1 MRTVVRQLE
10 RVRTAGRWM
19 LIAQRLSQWITAVIA
34 ALLGLGL
41 IDFALRLPGLVRL
54 VIGIGLAGAAAAWLV
69 GRIVRAMVFRPGLAD
84 LALRAESIYPQLAE
98 SLATAVEFTTCA
110 EQYHEPPR
118 TRQLAR
124 TSIDRVRVQ
133 LGQVRLRRLLDPYW
147 TSRMLALLFVA
158 AVALASVV
166 FALPDASRIV
176 AARWFA
182 PLGGAQWP
190 KRTDVINLTTE
201 RVWPVDTPL
210 RLSAGI
216 RRGYRP
222 GMRVWVR
229 YRLMDSSGRPGDWR
243 SLLLSEQATASM
255 PGTFERLI
263 DLAETLDRVE
273 RSEGTAMGRSGGG
286 EGQEPAVEFY
296 FEAGDDRTEPARLA
310 LVVRPEVTSV
320 MARISPP
327 TYAAGLVS
335 DTPRGGIAMHE
346 QSGQLV
352 TAAVL
357 VGSDVRL
364 DIAFNKALPVVNG
377 TITPGLQTL
386 AGLTDEGPTATAD
399 SPGVQ
404 TSVSLRLRMQQSM
417 ESRIH
422 LVDRFGLTNLSQRR
436 YRLEAIED
444 KAPTVSLV
452 RPAAN
457 ESVLATAVV
466 SVEALARDDVGLEE
480 LAMEYQVQRRAKGQ
494 PIGGTLVQWAGRQAD
509 ATVSGELDLSR
520 VDAVPLKPGDAVV
533 LTATAADV
541 FDLDGQRHS
550 PVRSAPR
557 RLHIIDAATL
567 VSQLRNELAGV
578 RQQAVRLQR
587 TQRGL
592 SDLPEGHPASAIA
605 PVQAQITRRLGA
617 QGQLVDRLVE
627 RAQRNR
633 LDDARLSE
641 LMERGA
647 ELIRS
652 GRSASEHADQH
663 LQGATDQPQL
673 AGTLRQEAQLE
684 QLKVVDVLAE
694 LVAALDQG
702 RDAMT
707 LQLQLRQLRTRQENA
722 AADARRLLPQ
732 TVALRVEELTCELRE
747 ALQALAGHQSALGL
761 QAEALVRQMQTTAE
775 ALAVQG
781 AAGSDEER
789 AAAEALADAAAIARR
804 QGLSQ
809 SMKQSAESIG
819 ANRLAQAGH
828 RQSDS
833 LDTMQRMLSQLAS
846 TDQRRQQLL
855 LRRLLQL
862 ERAIERLIERQHH
875 QVAALIGA
883 KRDGDLPALQFPQ
896 TQVRRH
902 TIAVEE
908 QARPAPSTQPV
919 AEALGQAVQDQAK
932 AILALRQGQRH
943 PARTAEDRALADL
956 EEALRSARMLR
967 AEAATEQVR
976 RDRQQLKQEYE
987 KLAGW
992 QEQLRGKAGAVAT
1005 VAPMSRQQRAM
1016 LIGLGNEESDLRL
1029 AAEYLGEKVDQTLVF
1044 RYLHGRV
1051 DEAAGRAERKLRQ
1064 ALADEGLLRDQNQVA
1079 IMLRI
1084 MAQALDPG
1092 VQAEPFAGG
1101 QPEPGGG
1108 AGGGEPP
1115 LVPPVAEL
1123 KLLRGMQQA
1132 VYDQTR
1138 RLGEPDVS
1146 VAGPRWSARGW
1157 LLELATQQ
1165 RELSAL
1171 GERLIERMRRSMGR
1185 TPGRHRGRPQADPLE
1200 AR

>member
-10 RVRTAGRWM
+10 RVRTIGRWM

-54 VIGIGLAGAAAAWLV
+54 VIGIGLAGAAVAWLV

-176 AARWFA
+176 AARWFV

-255 PGTFERLI
+255 PGAFERLI

-273 RSEGTAMGRSGGG
+273 RSEGTAMGKAGGRSGGG

-310 LVVRPEVTSV
+310 LAVRPAVTSV

-377 TITPGLQTL
+377 TIMPGLQTL

-404 TSVSLRLRMQQSM
+404 TGVSLRLRLQQSM
-417 ESRIH
+417 ASRIH

-444 KAPTVSLV
+444 KAPMVSLV

-457 ESVLATAVV
+457 ESVLSTAVV

-494 PIGGTLVQWAGRQAD
+494 ATGRTLVQWAGRQAD
-509 ATVSGELDLSR
+509 ATVSGDLDLSR

-592 SDLPEGHPASAIA
+592 SDLPEGHPVSAIA
-605 PVQAQITRRLGA
+605 PMQAQITRRLGA

-633 LDDARLSE
+633 LDYARLSE

-647 ELIRS
+647 GLIRS
-652 GRSASEHADQH
+652 GRSASERADQH

-702 RDAMT
+702 GDAMA

-732 TVALRVEELTCELRE
+732 TVALRVEELTCELRK
-747 ALQALAGHQSALGL
+747 ALRALAGHQSALGA
-761 QAEALVRQMQTTAE
+761 QAEALVRQMQATAE

-789 AAAEALADAAAIARR
+789 AAAEAFADAAARAGAEIIAEAGVPEITRTETGFELVTRQGVFGADVLVNCAGAWGVEVARQFGEEVPLGMHGPQMGVTEPLPHRILPVVGVWSQQSGAYLRQVERGNIVFGGGVPRLPVDESGFGRFDPSGLSRQLGKLVRMCPALRDVAIIRHWSGCEGYVDDGLPVMGASATTPGLFHAFGFCGHGFQLGPGVGDAMAELVATGACETPIEAMSIARF
-804 QGLSQ
+804 
-809 SMKQSAESIG
+809 
-819 ANRLAQAGH
+819 
-828 RQSDS
+828 
-833 LDTMQRMLSQLAS
+833 
-846 TDQRRQQLL
+846 
-855 LRRLLQL
+855 
-862 ERAIERLIERQHH
+862 
-875 QVAALIGA
+875 AA
-883 KRDGDLPALQFPQ
+883 
-896 TQVRRH
+896 
-902 TIAVEE
+902 
-908 QARPAPSTQPV
+908 
-919 AEALGQAVQDQAK
+919 
-932 AILALRQGQRH
+932 
-943 PARTAEDRALADL
+943 
-956 EEALRSARMLR
+956 
-967 AEAATEQVR
+967 
-976 RDRQQLKQEYE
+976 
-987 KLAGW
+987 
-992 QEQLRGKAGAVAT
+992 
-1005 VAPMSRQQRAM
+1005 
-1016 LIGLGNEESDLRL
+1016 
-1029 AAEYLGEKVDQTLVF
+1029 
-1044 RYLHGRV
+1044 
-1051 DEAAGRAERKLRQ
+1051 
-1064 ALADEGLLRDQNQVA
+1064 
-1079 IMLRI
+1079 
-1084 MAQALDPG
+1084 
-1092 VQAEPFAGG
+1092 
-1101 QPEPGGG
+1101 
-1108 AGGGEPP
+1108 
-1115 LVPPVAEL
+1115 
-1123 KLLRGMQQA
+1123 
-1132 VYDQTR
+1132 
-1138 RLGEPDVS
+1138 
-1146 VAGPRWSARGW
+1146 
-1157 LLELATQQ
+1157 
-1165 RELSAL
+1165 
-1171 GERLIERMRRSMGR
+1171 
-1185 TPGRHRGRPQADPLE
+1185 
-1200 AR
+1200 